1 MAIPA
6 YLWLKD
12 DGGADIRGSVDV
24 AGREGSIEILGLNHS
39 VTLPTDNATGKPT
52 ATREHSPY
60 SLDKEI
66 DASSPY
72 LYKAVTS
79 GQKLHSAEVKFYRIN
94 DAGQETE
101 YFSAVMEGVTV
112 VSVGP
117 IMYDVKSQYGEK
129 RNHLEVVELIYEKI
143 TWRYVDGNIVHS
155 DSWNE
160 RVTA

>member
-12 DGGADIRGSVDV
+12 DGGADIRGPVDV
-24 AGREGSIEILGLNHS
+24 AGREGSIEILGLNHGVS
-39 VTLPTDNATGKPT
+39 LPTDNATGKPT
-52 ATREHSPY
+52 ATCEHSPY
-60 SLDKEI
+60 SFDKEI

-94 DAGQETE
+94 DAGQEAK
-101 YFSAVMEGVTV
+101 YFSVLMEGVTIF
-112 VSVGP
+112 SMGP

-129 RNHLEVVELIYEKI
+129 RNHLEAVELTYEKI
-143 TWRYVDGNIVHS
+143 TWCYVDGNIIHS
-155 DSWNE
+155 DRWNE
-160 RVTA
+160 RTTA

>member
-12 DGGADIRGSVDV
+12 DGGVDIRGSVDV
-24 AGREGSIEILGLNHS
+24 AGREGSIEILGLNHG
-39 VTLPTDNATGKPT
+39 VTLPTDSATGKPT

-60 SLDKEI
+60 SFDKEI
-66 DASSPY
+66 DSSSPY

-79 GQKLHSAEVKFYRIN
+79 GQKLRSAEIKFYRIN

-101 YFSAVMEGVTV
+101 YFSTLMEGVTV

-117 IMYDVKSQYGEK
+117 IMYDVKSEYGEK
-129 RNHLEVVELIYEKI
+129 RNHLELVELVYEKI
-143 TWRYVDGNIVHS
+143 IWRYVDGNIIHS
-155 DSWNE
+155 DSWKE
-160 RVTA
+160 RATA